1 MSERLL
7 GGIEAGGTKFV
18 CVVGTGPDDIR
29 ERARIDTTTPDDT
42 IGASIEFFRERGPVA
57 SIGIATF
64 GPVELRRSSRR
75 YGFITTTPKR
85 GWQDADL
92 AGRVQRG
99 LGVPV
104 AIETD
109 VTGAALGEWRWG
121 AGHGYR
127 TVVYMTVGT
136 GIGGGLLID
145 GKATPGLVHPEM
157 GHVLVE
163 RQPGDEFAGNCP
175 YHGDCLEG
183 MAAGPAIEARWGR
196 RGEDLGDLAEKAVAL
211 EAKYLA
217 SGFRN
222 VVYTV
227 APERIIL
234 GGGVGAMP
242 GLVEQVQEQLLL
254 SMAGYAVLPEHRDG
268 FVVPPGLGTNSGAAG
283 ALALAEGALV

>member
-1 MSERLL
+1 MSDRLL

-29 ERARIDTTTPDDT
+29 ERARIDTTTPDET
-42 IGASIEFFRERGPVA
+42 IGASIEFFGEIGPVS

-64 GPVELRRSSRR
+64 GPVELRRGSNT
-75 YGFITTTPKR
+75 YGFITTTPKS
-85 GWQDADL
+85 GWEDADL
-92 AGRVQRG
+92 AGRVERE

-121 AGHGYR
+121 AGRGYR
-127 TVVYMTVGT
+127 TIVYVTVGT

-145 GKATPGLVHPEM
+145 GRATPGLVHPEM

-163 RQPGDEFAGNCP
+163 RQPGDEFPGNCP

-183 MAAGPAIEARWGR
+183 MAAGPAIEERWGR
-196 RGEDLGDLAEKAVAL
+196 RGEELRELEEQAIEL

-222 VVYTV
+222 IVYAV

-234 GGGVGAMP
+234 GGGVGSMP
-242 GLVEQVQEQLLL
+242 GLVERVQAELLAT
-254 SMAGYAVLPEHRDG
+254 MNGYAVLPEHQAD
-268 FVVPPGLGTNSGAAG
+268 FVVAPGLGVNSGAAG
-283 ALALAEGALV
+283 ALALAEQALT